1 MENKDENIAKNG
13 QAAKL
18 KKHVTQALTS
28 VTVGLFLLVVF
39 VVINVIVSNLHSQ
52 QLDAAIALDRYRIGS
67 KTLTYEVQSYA
78 ETGEQ
83 KYYDAY
89 LKELNTDRNRE
100 EALAELESCGIT
112 QEEWDRLNQIVSL
125 SENLVPLEQE
135 AIADAEKGDLESAQA
150 CVFSEEYGNSV
161 EQINDM
167 TDEVIE
173 NIRNRKNSQQ
183 NILRMFQIVAEIMFV
198 LSFLYVIGVFIK
210 TISFVNKELL
220 QPIKKVSVQ
229 MTALA
234 DGDFGTELDL
244 KEDDSEVGSMVAAIS
259 FMKTNLLNMVQEISD
274 VLEQMGDGNYTV
286 ELKQQYV
293 REFIKI
299 KESFIK
305 ICEKMRETLLTLKD
319 VSGQIDSGAEQLA
332 LAAEDLA
339 EGCTDQAGRVN
350 ELVSVFG
357 RMTKSMEQNVLEAN
371 ASVEIANRAG
381 VTLNL
386 GNSKMQEL
394 KEAIGEIS
402 KCSDQISS
410 IIGDIED
417 IASQT
422 NLLSLNAAIE
432 AARAGEAG
440 KGFAVVAEQVKKL
453 SEESSEA
460 AGRTTKLIETTIAAV
475 ERGILIADETAA
487 NMTEVMGGAMEA
499 TEKMGQIAHLLED
512 NVEHMHRVNQ
522 NINQVSAVVDNNS
535 ATSEETSAVSEE
547 QKAQVD
553 TMVNLMSRF
562 QI

>member
-293 REFIKI
+293 GEFIKI